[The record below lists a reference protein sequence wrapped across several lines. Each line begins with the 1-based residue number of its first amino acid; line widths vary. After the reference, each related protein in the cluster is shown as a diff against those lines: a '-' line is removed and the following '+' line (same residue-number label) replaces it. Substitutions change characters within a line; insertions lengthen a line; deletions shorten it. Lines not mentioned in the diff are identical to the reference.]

1 MEGMQ
6 ENMAHG
12 KAFQEWQGEGG
23 KKKKKSIVIDIQSL
37 LNALENVK
45 WHLYSTY
52 IAVLSIFHIQ
62 IVCE

>member
-45 WHLYSTY
+45 
-52 IAVLSIFHIQ
+52 
-62 IVCE
+62 